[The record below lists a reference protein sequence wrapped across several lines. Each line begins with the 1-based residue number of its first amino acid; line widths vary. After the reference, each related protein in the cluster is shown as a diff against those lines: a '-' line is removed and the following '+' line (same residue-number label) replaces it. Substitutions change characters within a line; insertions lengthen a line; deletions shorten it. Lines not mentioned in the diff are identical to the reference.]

1 MNMKMKKKLKR
12 LCSLM
17 VVFTLVLAAAA
28 PAFAAQTGTIT
39 LHTGDQNVDT
49 VTFKAYRLMDATATA
64 DGAHAAYT
72 VNQEFKKFFTEK
84 ANTSAG
90 ATADEKAYDY
100 LNKNVKTEEFKTAL
114 ESYIKTN
121 ATTVTDTEGVKS
133 GKDVTF
139 DNLPYGYYAIIPTS
153 TAVGSQ
159 TLSPSFV
166 TLSGAQARANLKGL
180 TPGADK
186 KVVESEGSK
195 EWGDAAIG
203 QTVKFEVTS
212 MVPDMTG
219 FNQYTF
225 KLVDTMSKGLTV
237 DEATLNPTV
246 KFGDKTLTK
255 DNGLKVNIEDNKPAT
270 GQTTITIEI
279 TNFIDYKQYADETI
293 IFTYNAVLN
302 EEAISANPETN
313 TAHVEY
319 GNNPDD
325 LTDSSTDTVKV
336 RTYDLEIEKHAE
348 SDEGELL
355 GGAEFKLYQ
364 GTNKTTPIKFVE
376 VDKTNGTYRVAKE
389 GESNIVETVVT
400 PSAEPNKG
408 IITIKGLDQGNY
420 ILEETKA
427 PDGYNKLKD
436 DIKVTIEATSDD
448 KGETV
453 TVEGSKQNVVN
464 KAGTLLPG
472 TGGMGTL
479 LFTLVGVAGVAAIL
493 YSFAASKK
501 KTHGEE

>member
-1 MNMKMKKKLKR
+1 MNMKMKMKKKLKR

-49 VTFKAYRLMDATATA
+49 VTFKAYRLMDATVA
-64 DGAHAAYT
+64 DTHVGYSINSDFAEFFETNAAPTQGNSKDLAAY
-72 VNQEFKKFFTEK
+72 E
-84 ANTSAG
+84 
-90 ATADEKAYDY
+90 Y
-100 LNKNVKTEEFKTAL
+100 LKKNVKNPDFLTELK
-114 ESYIKTN
+114 SYIGN
-121 ATTVTDTEGVKS
+121 QPSLSPATGVPGNKE
-133 GKDVTF
+133 VTF
-139 DNLPYGYYAIIPTS
+139 KSLSYGYYAIIPEGGGGT
-153 TAVGSQ
+153 Q
-159 TLSPSFV
+159 NLSPSFV
-166 TLSGAQARANLKGL
+166 TLSGTNVTANLKGL
-180 TPGADK
+180 KPSTDK

-219 FNQYTF
+219 EKEYHF

-237 DEATLNPTV
+237 TQDTLNPTV
-246 KFGDKTLTK
+246 TIGDQKLTINTHFTTDVQK
-255 DNGLKVNIEDNKPAT
+255 KPDGT
-270 GQTTITIEI
+270 TEVTITIKD
-279 TNFIDYKQYADETI
+279 FINYSNKADETI
-293 IFTYNAVLN
+293 TFTYEAVLN
-302 EEAISANPETN
+302 EQAIDENHETN
-313 TAHVEY
+313 TAKVQY
-319 GNNPDD
+319 GNDPNQLETSEP
-325 LTDSSTDTVKV
+325 DTVNIH
-336 RTYDLEIEKHAE
+336 TYELKIKKRADNENGA
-348 SDEGELL
+348 LL